1 MITQQDKT
9 YLSKLQ
15 TQNPEIYDFVQ
26 HLIDD
31 YRQDTRLGCHDI
43 ANIISLIFGNFQ
55 LLELTTPGLSD
66 NPRWAQMN
74 EDLRYLVA
82 TMESISYYRYAHIVK
97 PEVLLLHSFIQ
108 DKVKPMIKA
117 PEYRQLHIS
126 MDVCA
131 LNPSITMDS
140 AKLTYAI
147 KSILDNIADNN
158 CDVNVELSVCPKDN
172 CLFITISDDCSVISS
187 DVMSR
192 MFQPFNSDKPGHIG
206 LSLSSSYQIMMAHNG
221 SLDIFPIGDKG
232 YSYILSLPF

>member
-1 MITQQDKT
+1 MITQQDKN

-26 HLIDD
+26 HLLDD

-82 TMESISYYRYAHIVK
+82 TMEAISFYRYANTIK
-97 PEVLLLHSFIQ
+97 PEEEYLHSFIQ
-108 DKVKPMIKA
+108 DKIEPMVKS
-117 PEYRQLHIS
+117 PEYNKLHITI
-126 MDVCA
+126 DICD
-131 LNPSITMDS
+131 LNPAISIDS
-140 AKLTYAI
+140 TKIAYVI

-158 CDVNVELSVCPKDN
+158 CDANVAITICPKDN
-172 CLFITISDDCSVISS
+172 HLYFTISDDCSVISS
-187 DVMSR
+187 DIMSN
-192 MFQPFNSDKPGHIG
+192 FFNPFNSDKTGHIG

-221 SLDIFPIGDKG
+221 SLEIFPIGDKG
-232 YSYILSLPF
+232 YSYVLSLPF